1 MMETAVKELGVECVG
16 DCSERVRGGVMETA
30 VKELGGSVCE
40 TETAMKE
47 LGVVCMMET
56 AVKEL
61 GVECVGD
68 CSESVKGCVMETA
81 AKELGVMWVMETT
94 LKELGGGVCWRLL

>member
-1 MMETAVKELGVECVG
+1 MECVG

-47 LGVVCMMET
+47 LGG
-56 AVKEL
+56 
-61 GVECVGD
+61 GVYDGD
-68 CSESVKGCVMETA
+68 CSERVR
-81 AKELGVMWVMETT
+81 
-94 LKELGGGVCWRLL
+94 GGVCWRLQ